1 MKRTIA
7 TAISILLLL
16 TNLIVLA
23 APGTAYAQGALE
35 LRGTILDETGAFI
48 VAAPVVL
55 DNGKGQ
61 KYSEQTNEQGKY
73 RFGAVLPGV
82 YTITVAVDGFATFTD
97 QVDLSAKRNTPL
109 DITLKVFIQDEVE
122 VKTDTTGIS
131 TEPDKNLSAITLNE
145 KDLEALPDDPDELLE
160 TLRQMAGAT
169 GGDASVYVGGF
180 RERGRIPPKEAIQF
194 IRINSNP
201 FSAEFSETGFGRIEI
216 ITKPGS
222 DKYHGGFSFRFN
234 DESLNARNAS
244 APSRAPLQSRNYSAN
259 LSGPIIRNRWGFFL
273 DMDRRAVDENDVVNA
288 IVLNPTTLAE
298 EPFSTTVVTPS
309 RNSNFSVRTD
319 FLATKKFTLGLQYR
333 FFKTESLNQGLG
345 SGFDL
350 PERAFNRSSRED
362 TLRFSLMTIAT
373 EHAINETRFQ
383 FSRRTNRSQAITDA
397 PAIIVQ
403 DSFNSG
409 GNQGQLFSNNRNTN
423 LEFTN
428 DTTYSY
434 KTHTFKVGFRAEG
447 TQLDNFNRANF
458 GGTFTFFSNEQYR
471 AVLEGTPGARPAQ
484 FMITRG
490 NPATEFSQWEMGWF
504 AQDDW
509 RVSPTLTLSFGLRHE
524 FQTHLQDKMNFAP
537 RFGIAWV
544 PDKKKLSTI
553 RAGGG
558 IFYSRLD
565 SGITYDTI
573 RLDGEHQLQFTITA
587 PNFFPD
593 IPDQLTGAIQRQPTT
608 RVKDDHLN
616 APYTMMSTMGYERR
630 LPRNIFASVNYTWL
644 RGVHLL
650 RTRNINAPI
659 IGEPGS
665 GDAVLPFP
673 GQGPIL
679 QYESTGFSNRHEL
692 RTMLRTSI
700 NPRFSLF
707 TGYTISSTKS
717 DTDGSGSSPANPFD
731 LSNEYGRSG
740 GDARH
745 QVFFG
750 GSVTLPWNMRLN
762 PMVHIRSA
770 TPFNITTGRDNNLD
784 TLFSDRPAFGTP
796 GDPNTVVTRFGVF
809 KLNPGPGDLIIPR
822 NFGEGSGSVTANLGI
837 SKTWGFGP
845 PIGNFPGA
853 RAAAGSGQP
862 STQGNQQAQ
871 NAGGNQGRGDNPGR
885 GGNQRGGRNQDGGG
899 GGGFG
904 GGAPMIRPGGGP
916 GGGGGGGGMRGPGGG
931 GGGGGFFGD
940 GGRNKYNLTLSV
952 NVNNILNHT
961 NFLNFSGNLQSPFFG
976 IANRTAEARRI
987 TASMRFSF

>member
-1 MKRTIA
+1 MKSTVA
-7 TAISILLLL
+7 TAISIFSLLA
-16 TNLIVLA
+16 NLMVLA
-23 APGTAYAQGALE
+23 APSAAYAQGALE

-48 VAAPVVL
+48 VSAPVVL
-55 DNGKGQ
+55 DDGKGH

-73 RFGAVLPGV
+73 RFVAVVPGV
-82 YTITVAVDGFATFTD
+82 YTISVTVDGFASFTD
-97 QVDLSAKRNTPL
+97 QVDLTTKRTTPL

-160 TLRQMAGAT
+160 TLRQMAGAA

-201 FSAEFSETGFGRIEI
+201 FSAEYSETGFGRIEI

-259 LSGPIIRNRWGFFL
+259 LSGPIVRNRWGFFL
-273 DMDRRAVDENDVVNA
+273 DMDRRSVDENDVVNA
-288 IVLNPTTLAE
+288 VLFNQDTFLR
-298 EPFSTTVVTPS
+298 EPFSKTVVTPS
-309 RNSNFSVRTD
+309 RNSNFSVRSD

-333 FFKTESLNQGLG
+333 FSKNESLNQGLDR
-345 SGFDL
+345 GFDL

-362 TLRFSLMTIAT
+362 TFRFSLMTIAT

-383 FSRRTNRSQAITDA
+383 FSRRKTDSRALTDA
-397 PAIIVQ
+397 PAIVVQ
-403 DSFNSG
+403 DSFSSG
-409 GNQGQLFSNNRNTN
+409 GNQGQLFSDNRNTN
-423 LEFTN
+423 VEFTN
-428 DTTYSY
+428 DTTYTY
-434 KTHTFKVGFRAEG
+434 KKHTFKIGFRGEG
-447 TQLDNFNRANF
+447 TQLDNFSRSNF
-458 GGTFTFFSNEQYR
+458 GGTFTFRSLDQYE
-471 AVLEGTPGARPAQ
+471 AVLRGEGTARPSQ
-484 FMITRG
+484 FSITRG

-509 RVSPTLTLSFGLRHE
+509 RISPTFTLSYGLRHE
-524 FQTHLQDKMNFAP
+524 FQTHLQDKLNFAP

-544 PDKKKLSTI
+544 PDKKKMSTI

-558 IFYSRLD
+558 IFYNRLD

-573 RLDGEHQLQFTITA
+573 RLDGEHQLQFTVSS
-587 PNFFPD
+587 PNFFPN
-593 IPDQLTGAIQRQPTT
+593 IPDELSVLPDTT
-608 RVKDDHLN
+608 LRVKDDRLN
-616 APYTMMSTMGYERR
+616 APYSMMSTIGYERR
-630 LPRNIFASVNYTWL
+630 LPKNIFASVNYTWL

-650 RTRNINAPI
+650 RTRNINAPTGI
-659 IGEPGS
+659 DPDSGETIN
-665 GDAVLPFP
+665 PFP

-692 RTMLRTSI
+692 RTSFRTNI

-707 TGYTISSTKS
+707 ASYVISSTKS
-717 DTDGSGSSPANPFD
+717 DTDGSGSSPANPYD

-740 GDARH
+740 MDSRH
-745 QVFFG
+745 QAFFG
-750 GSVTLPWNMRLN
+750 GSITLPWNMRVN
-762 PMVHIRSA
+762 PMIQIRSA
-770 TPFNITTGRDNNLD
+770 TPFNITTGEDNNRD
-784 TLFSDRPAFGTP
+784 TLFNDRPAFGTA
-796 GDPNTVVTRFGVF
+796 GDPNTVVTSFGVF

-822 NFGEGSGSVTANLGI
+822 NFGEGSGSFTANLSL
-837 SKTWGFGP
+837 SKTFGFGP

-853 RAAAGSGQP
+853 RAATGSGQ
-862 STQGNQQAQ
+862 SDQANQQGQ
-871 NAGGNQGRGDNPGR
+871 NSRGNQGRGNNQGR
-885 GGNQRGGRNQDGGG
+885 GDRSRDGATAGGP
-899 GGGFG
+899 GGFG
-904 GGAPMIRPGGGP
+904 GGAPMMRPGGGGP
-916 GGGGGGGGMRGPGGG
+916 GGGGMGGGGMRG

-940 GGRNKYNLTLSV
+940 GGRQKYNLTISV

-961 NFLNFSGNLQSPFFG
+961 NFQNFSGNLQSPFFG
-976 IANRTAEARRI
+976 TANRTSEARRI